1 MEQTETQRAGEL
13 RRELGLL
20 ARDGLKNNPLRLEYE
35 QAVRDLDLLRQTLER
50 EGRSRHEIARTLHQR
65 RRQLGKEYKQAAPP
79 LLRDYIYYATANKYG
94 DPLGPDYDALRHTKS
109 DEEIISS
116 ACRPIRDLN
125 DRLSIEGFQTWYT
138 QTYGDKSPE
147 TEA

>member
-1 MEQTETQRAGEL
+1 MA
-13 RRELGLL
+13 RELELL
-20 ARDGLKNNPLRLEYE
+20 ARDGLKDNPLRLEYE
-35 QAVRDLDLLRQTLER
+35 RAVRDLADLARTLEQ
-50 EGRSRHEIARTLHQR
+50 EGLPRHEIAQTLHHR

-79 LLRDYIYYATANKYG
+79 LLREYIYYATANKYG
-94 DPLGPDYDALRHTKS
+94 DPLGPDYDALRRTKS

-125 DRLSIEGFQTWYT
+125 DRLSVQGFLAWYAR
-138 QTYGDKSPE
+138 TYGDERPK